1 MSCSSCSARHR
12 ARERAGPDRA
22 HRRRPG
28 HGPFRRTW
36 STRSAG
42 FPERSRLVD
51 AGAPAATTRNHG
63 YHQGMTRDTHRP
75 LREAWI
81 IEAVRTPIG
90 RYGGALATVR
100 PDDLAA
106 AVLRAVVERS
116 GMEPSLIEDVILG
129 CANQA
134 GEDNRNVARM
144 ALLLADLPVGVA
156 GQTVNRLCGSGLQ
169 AINSAAH
176 AIAVGDGDVFI
187 GGGVES
193 MTRAPYVQL
202 KAEGSWDR
210 GPREMADTTLGWRFT
225 NPRLAERHY
234 PYSMGET
241 AENVA
246 ERWGVSR
253 ERQDQFA
260 CESQQRAI
268 AAIEAGR
275 FREQIVPITVA
286 QRRGEPLVIDR
297 DEHPR
302 ADTTTEALARLR
314 PAFKPGGGPVRA
326 GNGAGITDGAGA
338 VLVVEAERAR
348 DLGLRPMARI
358 VSTAVAGVD
367 PAVMG
372 VAPVPATRKALARAG
387 IAVEDLDVIELN
399 EAFASQSLVCIDEL
413 GLDPAKV
420 NVNGGAIALGHPL
433 GMSGGRL
440 ITMLTHEL
448 RRTGGRY
455 GLATMCIG
463 VGQGIAT
470 IIERLDA

>member
-1 MSCSSCSARHR
+1 MRD
-12 ARERAGPDRA
+12 PT
-22 HRRRPG
+22 RP
-28 HGPFRRTW
+28 
-36 STRSAG
+36 
-42 FPERSRLVD
+42 V
-51 AGAPAATTRNHG
+51 
-63 YHQGMTRDTHRP
+63 
-75 LREAWI
+75 REAWI
-81 IEAVRTPIG
+81 VEAVRTPIG
-90 RYGGALATVR
+90 RYGGALASVR

-106 AVLRAVVERS
+106 LVLRAVVDRA
-116 GMEPSLIEDVILG
+116 GVDPALVEDVILG

-134 GEDNRNVARM
+134 GEDNRDVARM
-144 ALLLADLPVGVA
+144 ALLLADFPVEVG
-156 GQTVNRLCGSGLQ
+156 GLTVNRLCGSGLQ
-169 AINSAAH
+169 AINTAAH

-202 KAEGSWDR
+202 KAEGAWDR
-210 GPREMADTTLGWRFT
+210 GARELADTTLGWRFV
-225 NPRLAERHY
+225 NPGLAERHY

-253 ERQDQFA
+253 ERQDAFA
-260 CESQQRAI
+260 LESQQRAI

-275 FREQIVPITVA
+275 FDGQIVPVEVP
-286 QRRGEPLVIDR
+286 QRRGDPVVVAR

-302 ADTTTEALARLR
+302 GDSSLEALAKLR
-314 PAFKPGGGPVRA
+314 PAFRPEGGSVTA
-326 GNGAGITDGAGA
+326 GNSSGINDGASA

-348 DLGLRPMARI
+348 ALGLRPMAR
-358 VSTAVAGVD
+358 VLSTAVAGVD

-372 VAPVPATRKALARAG
+372 IGPVPATRKALARAG
-387 IAVEDLDVIELN
+387 IEVGDLDLVELN

-413 GLDPAKV
+413 GLDPARV

-440 ITMLTHEL
+440 VTMLVHEL
-448 RRTGGRY
+448 ARTGGRY

-470 IIERLDA
+470 VVERIEG